1 MLIPADESLRDERE
15 VADLKKRPFVERA
28 FFIWMEKKLKERMG
42 FILKKSIIFV
52 LSLFLLVI
60 AGCGSSSAP
69 KQDSKVIKIAA
80 SSTPSGE
87 ILAHLKP
94 ELAKKGIDLQI
105 IEMSDY
111 IKPNL
116 ALADKEVD
124 ANLFQH
130 KPYLDKFA
138 ADRGLKL
145 SAIANLYLAPLRVYS
160 KQVKDL
166 KDIPNGA
173 IISIPSDPTNGG
185 RALLVLEQAGVI
197 KLRQGAGLQAT
208 ERDIAENPKNIK
220 IKAIDAAQLPRS
232 LDDVTASVINTNFAV
247 QAGLKP
253 TKDAIFS
260 ELSTSSYVNVLVVRT
275 GDENRPEIKALAEA
289 LQSPESKK
297 FIDEK
302 FKGDII
308 PVF

>member
-1 MLIPADESLRDERE
+1 MR
-15 VADLKKRPFVERA
+15 
-28 FFIWMEKKLKERMG
+28 

-52 LSLFLLVI
+52 LALFLLVV
-60 AGCGSSSAP
+60 AGCGSSSTS
-69 KQDSKVIKIAA
+69 KQDLKVIKIAA

-87 ILAHLKP
+87 ILANLKP
-94 ELAKKGIDLQI
+94 GLAKKGIDLQI

-130 KPYLDKFA
+130 KPYLDKFT

-160 KQVKDL
+160 KQIKDL
-166 KDIPNGA
+166 KDLPNGA

-208 ERDIAENPKNIK
+208 ERDIAENPKNVK

-232 LDDVTASVINTNFAV
+232 LDDVAASVINTNFAV

-260 ELSTSSYVNVLVVRT
+260 ELSTSSYINVLVVRT
-275 GDENRPEIKALAEA
+275 GDEDRPEIKALAEA

>member
-1 MLIPADESLRDERE
+1 M
-15 VADLKKRPFVERA
+15 KRPFVERA
-28 FFIWMEKKLKERMG
+28 FFVWMEEKLKERMR

-52 LSLFLLVI
+52 LALFLLVV
-60 AGCGSSSAP
+60 AGCGSSSTS
-69 KQDSKVIKIAA
+69 KQDLKVIKIAA

-87 ILAHLKP
+87 ILANLKP
-94 ELAKKGIDLQI
+94 GLAKKGIDLQI

-130 KPYLDKFA
+130 KPYLDKFT

-160 KQVKDL
+160 KQIKDL
-166 KDIPNGA
+166 KDLPNGA

-208 ERDIAENPKNIK
+208 ERDIAENPKNVK

-232 LDDVTASVINTNFAV
+232 LDDVEASVINTNFAV

-260 ELSTSSYVNVLVVRT
+260 ELSTSSYINVLVVRA

>member
-1 MLIPADESLRDERE
+1 M
-15 VADLKKRPFVERA
+15 KRPFVERA
-28 FFIWMEKKLKERMG
+28 FFVWMEEKLKERMR

-52 LSLFLLVI
+52 LALFLLVV
-60 AGCGSSSAP
+60 AGCGSSSTS
-69 KQDSKVIKIAA
+69 KQDLKVIKIAA
-80 SSTPSGE
+80 SN
-87 ILAHLKP
+87 LKP
-94 ELAKKGIDLQI
+94 GLAKKGIDLQI

-130 KPYLDKFA
+130 KPYLDKFT

-160 KQVKDL
+160 KQIKDL
-166 KDIPNGA
+166 KDLPNGA

-208 ERDIAENPKNIK
+208 ERDIAENPKNVK

-232 LDDVTASVINTNFAV
+232 LDDVAASVINTNFAV

-260 ELSTSSYVNVLVVRT
+260 ELSTSSYINVLVVRA